1 MAYENKCMYCFEDL
15 DGRDI
20 CPHCGRD
27 SRAAV
32 PQIQLLPG
40 TLLHNGR
47 FLVGRAM
54 GQDASG
60 IVYMAYDTK
69 RESTLRIREY
79 LPRDCAQRLNDGS
92 VAPAPGSEEAFERG
106 MQRLKASV
114 EAVEDPK
121 KRHFYFEE
129 NGTAYIAQRKSAS
142 HASLTRD
149 EEEREG
155 RSGRQMAL
163 IIGGA
168 ALAVLAVIFVVIRL
182 LTSALDATAAPSAH
196 AHAGLGFAVD
206 AAAHALAHALCAD
219 HLRPHQGPRPFLD
232 GLHLRHGRERQLQQ
246 SVRQR
251 AHAHPA
257 PERHAAP
264 DQPDH
269 QRQFLAR
276 GDHQPAVA
284 TDRPGLAGRRPAL
297 RLV

>member
-69 RESTLRIREY
+69 REATLRIREY
-79 LPRDCAQRLNDGS
+79 LPRDSARRLNDGS
-92 VAPAPGSEEAFERG
+92 VAPVAGAEEAFERG

-142 HASLTRD
+142 SPLTAR
-149 EEEREG
+149 RKRSARATPGGGG
-155 RSGRQMAL
+155 RAGGDLCRHPPAL
-163 IIGGA
+163 Q
-168 ALAVLAVIFVVIRL
+168 RL
-182 LTSALDATAAPSAH
+182 RRHHRAQRH
-196 AHAGLGFAVD
+196 AHAGLGFFVD
-206 AAAHALAHALCAD
+206 AGAHALAHALCAD
-219 HLRPHQGPRPFLD
+219 DVRAHQGSGSFLD
-232 GLHLRHGRERQLQQ
+232 GLHFRHERERQLQQ
-246 SVRQR
+246 PGRQR

-257 PERHAAP
+257 AQRHAAA

-269 QRQFLAR
+269 QRQFLGL
-276 GDHQPAVA
+276 GDHRPAVA
-284 TDRPGLAGRRPAL
+284 TDRPWLAGRAPAL
-297 RLV
+297 GRL

>member
-69 RESTLRIREY
+69 REATLRIREY

-106 MQRLKASV
+106 MQRRANRTGTPA
-114 EAVEDPK
+114 EALVPL
-121 KRHFYFEE
+121 
-129 NGTAYIAQRKSAS
+129 N
-142 HASLTRD
+142 
-149 EEEREG
+149 
-155 RSGRQMAL
+155 
-163 IIGGA
+163 
-168 ALAVLAVIFVVIRL
+168 
-182 LTSALDATAAPSAH
+182 
-196 AHAGLGFAVD
+196 D
-206 AAAHALAHALCAD
+206 AAENAANEALC
-219 HLRPHQGPRPFLD
+219 
-232 GLHLRHGRERQLQQ
+232 
-246 SVRQR
+246 
-251 AHAHPA
+251 
-257 PERHAAP
+257 
-264 DQPDH
+264 
-269 QRQFLAR
+269 
-276 GDHQPAVA
+276 
-284 TDRPGLAGRRPAL
+284 RRFGAK
-297 RLV
+297 

>member
-69 RESTLRIREY
+69 REATLRIREY
-79 LPRDCAQRLNDGS
+79 LPRDSARRLNDGS
-92 VAPAPGSEEAFERG
+92 VAPVAGAEEAFERG

-129 NGTAYIAQRKSAS
+129 NGTAYIAQRKAASSAA
-142 HASLTRD
+142 HREA

-155 RSGRQMAL
+155 RSGRQLAL

-168 ALAVLAVIFVVIRL
+168 AVAVLVVIFVVIRL
-182 LTSALDATAAPSAH
+182 LSNAFDATTAPS
-196 AHAGLGFAVD
+196 VMPT
-206 AAAHALAHALCAD
+206 LASDSLWT
-219 HLRPHQGPRPFLD
+219 
-232 GLHLRHGRERQLQQ
+232 
-246 SVRQR
+246 
-251 AHAHPA
+251 PA
-257 PERHAAP
+257 PTPSPTPYVQTTFAP
-264 DQPDH
+264 IKDPD
-269 QRQFLAR
+269 LSWMDYIS
-276 GDHQPAVA
+276 G
-284 TDRPGLAGRRPAL
+284 TN
-297 RLV
+297 